1 MMANAMGSRRLI
13 DVHVHAI
20 AVEAEGI
27 FSFDLR
33 PVGGTDL
40 PSFSAGSHINLFLK
54 NALERSYS
62 LINPAQETHRYM
74 IAVARAPQ
82 SAGGSEYMC
91 KAVTVGDTLRI
102 AEPRNNF
109 ALDETAKSSVL
120 FAGGIGIT
128 PIWSVL
134 QRLQEIGKPWKLFY
148 AARTRQRMAFL
159 PRLLELHER
168 HPDRVCLSFDHEP
181 GYSMLDLPLII
192 QRQPSDTHFYC
203 CGPTGMLQAFEAATA
218 KLDPATVHI
227 ERFSSALPPA
237 QGGFEVCLAK
247 SGRSFFIPP
256 DKTIL
261 EVLLSEGLQ
270 INRSCMQGVCGTC
283 ETYVLEGL
291 PDHRDSVLSK
301 SERESNKV
309 MMICCSGA
317 RSDKLVLDL

>member
-1 MMANAMGSRRLI
+1 MMANAMSPRRLI
-13 DVHVHAI
+13 DVRVHAI
-20 AVEAEGI
+20 GAEAEGI

-33 PVGGTDL
+33 PVGGSDL
-40 PSFSAGSHINLFLK
+40 PPFSAGSHINLFLR

-62 LINPAQETHRYM
+62 LINPTHETHRYM
-74 IAVARAPQ
+74 IAVAKAPQ
-82 SAGGSEYMC
+82 STGGSEYMC
-91 KAVTVGDTLRI
+91 EAVMVGDMLRI

-128 PIWSVL
+128 PIWSAV
-134 QRLQEIGKPWKLFY
+134 QRLEEIGKPWKLFY

-159 PRLLELHER
+159 SKLLELQANY
-168 HPDRVCLSFDHEP
+168 PDRLYLTFDQEP

-192 QRQPSDTHFYC
+192 KSQVSGTHFYC
-203 CGPTGMLQAFEAATA
+203 CGPAGMLRAFEAAA
-218 KLDPATVHI
+218 ADLDPAIVHI
-227 ERFSSALPPA
+227 ERFSSAMPPA
-237 QGGFEVCLAK
+237 KGGFEICLAK
-247 SGRSFFIPP
+247 SGRSFFVPP

-301 SERESNKV
+301 RERDSNKV

>member
-1 MMANAMGSRRLI
+1 MMANAMDSRRPI
-13 DVHVHAI
+13 DVRVHAI
-20 AVEAEGI
+20 GVEAEGI

-33 PVGGTDL
+33 PVDGTNL
-40 PSFSAGSHINLFLK
+40 PPFSAGSHINLLLK

-62 LINPAQETHRYM
+62 LINPAHETHRYV

-82 SAGGSEYMC
+82 SRGGSEYIC
-91 KAVTVGDTLRI
+91 EAVSVGDTLRI

-109 ALDETAKSSVL
+109 ALDEAAKCSVL
-120 FAGGIGIT
+120 VAGGIGIT
-128 PIWSVL
+128 PIWSAL
-134 QRLQEIGKPWKLFY
+134 QRLEEIGKPWKLFY

-159 PRLLELHER
+159 SRLHEFHER
-168 HPDRVCLSFDHEP
+168 YPDRVCLTFDQEP

-192 QRQPSDTHFYC
+192 RRQPPDTHFYC
-203 CGPTGMLQAFEAATA
+203 CGPAGMLQAFEAATA

-227 ERFSSALPPA
+227 ERFSSALHPA
-237 QGGFEVCLAK
+237 PGGFEVCLAR
-247 SGRSFFIPP
+247 SRRSFFIPP

-270 INRSCMQGVCGTC
+270 INHSCMQGVCGTC

-301 SERESNKV
+301 RERESNKV
-309 MMICCSGA
+309 MMICCSGT
-317 RSDKLVLDL
+317 RSNKLVLDL

>member
-1 MMANAMGSRRLI
+1 MMANAMGPRQLI
-13 DVHVHAI
+13 DVSVHAI
-20 AVEAEGI
+20 GVEAEGI

-33 PVGGTDL
+33 PIEGANL
-40 PSFSAGSHINLFLK
+40 PPFSAGSHIDLLLK

-62 LINPAQETHRYM
+62 LINPAHETHRYM

-82 SAGGSEYMC
+82 STGGSEYIC
-91 KAVTVGDTLRI
+91 DALSVGDPLQI

-109 ALDETAKSSVL
+109 ALDEAAKCSVL
-120 FAGGIGIT
+120 VAGGIGIT

-159 PRLLELHER
+159 SKFLELHDR
-168 HPDRVCLSFDHEP
+168 YPDLVCLSFDHEP

-192 QRQPSDTHFYC
+192 QRQAPGTHFYC

-218 KLDPATVHI
+218 KLDPTTVHI
-227 ERFSSALPPA
+227 ERFSSALPAA

-256 DKTIL
+256 GKTIL
-261 EVLLSEGLQ
+261 EVLLSEGLH

-283 ETYVLEGL
+283 ETSVLEGL
-291 PDHRDSVLSK
+291 PDHRDSVLSER
-301 SERESNKV
+301 ERESNKV

-317 RSDKLVLDL
+317 RSEKLVLDL

>member
-1 MMANAMGSRRLI
+1 MVNATAPRRLL
-13 DVHVHAI
+13 DVRVHAKG
-20 AVEAEGI
+20 VEAEDI

-33 PVGGTDL
+33 PVGGSDL
-40 PSFSAGSHINLFLK
+40 PPFSAGSHINLFLR

-62 LINPAQETHRYM
+62 LINPTHETHRYM
-74 IAVARAPQ
+74 IAVAKAPQ
-82 SAGGSEYMC
+82 STGGSEYMC
-91 KAVTVGDTLRI
+91 EAVMVGDMLRI

-128 PIWSVL
+128 PIWSAV
-134 QRLQEIGKPWKLFY
+134 QRLEEIGKPWKLFY
-148 AARTRQRMAFL
+148 AARTRRRMAFL
-159 PRLLELHER
+159 SKLLELQANY
-168 HPDRVCLSFDHEP
+168 PDRLYLTFDQEP

-192 QRQPSDTHFYC
+192 KSQVSGTHFYC
-203 CGPTGMLQAFEAATA
+203 CGPAGMLRAFEAAA
-218 KLDPATVHI
+218 VDLDPAIVHI
-227 ERFSSALPPA
+227 ERFSSAMPPA
-237 QGGFEVCLAK
+237 KGGFEICLAK
-247 SGRSFFIPP
+247 SGRSFFVPP

-301 SERESNKV
+301 RERDSNKV

>member
-1 MMANAMGSRRLI
+1 MMANAMGPRRLI
-13 DVHVHAI
+13 DVSVHAI
-20 AVEAEGI
+20 GVEAEGI

-33 PVGGTDL
+33 PIDGANL
-40 PSFSAGSHINLFLK
+40 PPFSAGSHINLLLK

-62 LINPAQETHRYM
+62 LINPLHETHRYM

-82 SAGGSEYMC
+82 STGGSEYIC
-91 KAVTVGDTLRI
+91 DAVSVGDTLRI

-109 ALDETAKSSVL
+109 PLDEAAKCSVL
-120 FAGGIGIT
+120 VAGGIGIT

-159 PRLLELHER
+159 PKLVELQTQY
-168 HPDRVCLSFDHEP
+168 PDRVCLSFDHEP
-181 GYSMLDLPLII
+181 GYSLLDLPMIVQL
-192 QRQPSDTHFYC
+192 QAPGTHFYC

-218 KLDPATVHI
+218 KLDPAAVHI

-237 QGGFEVCLAK
+237 QGSFEVCLAK
-247 SGRSFFIPP
+247 SGRSFFVPP

-261 EVLLSEGLQ
+261 EVLLSAGLQ
-270 INRSCMQGVCGTC
+270 VNRSCMQGVCGTC
-283 ETYVLEGL
+283 ETHVLEGL

-301 SERESNKV
+301 RERESNKV